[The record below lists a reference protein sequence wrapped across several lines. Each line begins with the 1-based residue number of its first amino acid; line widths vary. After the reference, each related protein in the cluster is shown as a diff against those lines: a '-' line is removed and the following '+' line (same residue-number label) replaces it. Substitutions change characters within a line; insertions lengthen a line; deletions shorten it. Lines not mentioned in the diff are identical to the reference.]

1 MRGQFQQPWVSP
13 GCPWPTVE
21 GWHLG
26 GSCHSPRDTSMGLG
40 QGSEA
45 LWEEGALST
54 GGDWAAGRRLL
65 PEGGWALPQPMPQ
78 PRGAWPA
85 GPLQGF
91 CTPCLSWVEAVWLL

>member
-1 MRGQFQQPWVSP
+1 M
-13 GCPWPTVE
+13 
-21 GWHLG
+21 G
-26 GSCHSPRDTSMGLG
+26 GRCSLYRCGLG
-40 QGSEA
+40 S
-45 LWEEGALST
+45 
-54 GGDWAAGRRLL
+54 RLL